1 MAEELLLGSI
11 QAPGFSG
18 LDIQDA
24 SVQLTSGY
32 ALEAYNCI
40 IDKYG
45 RIGARKGWSK
55 VNTSAMSPAGAVRT
69 IFEFV
74 KSDGNVVFSCANNK
88 IYTGTTTLTNVVN
101 TTVTDASGAGTQ
113 AYTITADNWQIAGMP
128 YSHGGNTSAHA
139 IFAQA
144 GHPLLVYHKLGN
156 ASHNHTGSY
165 GFQRLGDVGTL
176 PSGYAAA
183 TFTPNCALTA
193 YGRLWVANIG
203 GDNQTVY
210 FSDLQDPSNFT
221 TGTSGYL
228 DISTVIPTG
237 DGIVS
242 VSAHNGFLI
251 IFCHRSIVIYSNPK
265 DPANLTL
272 QDVIKGVGCIARDS
286 VVSVFGSDLM
296 FVSETGV
303 QSLGRLIQEKSM
315 PLRDVSK
322 NVRDDLIAN
331 INSETA
337 ANIKA
342 VYSPTDS
349 FYLLSLP
356 TTGYTYCFDT
366 RGVLE
371 NGAARTTIW
380 NNINPTAFCF
390 TESRQLY
397 IGQAGYIG
405 LYDGYA
411 DNTSSYRFSYYTNYF
426 DLDNPTTLKILKKIG
441 VIAIG
446 GSAQALT
453 VKWDTDYTR
462 NYDSSTIVLD
472 TVIVAEYGISE
483 YNIGEYNNGITLDN
497 VKFNATSTGKTL
509 QLGFES
515 DINGFPLSIQKID
528 LAVKLG
534 KKL

>member
-18 LDIQDA
+18 LNIQDA

-55 VNTSAMSPAGAVRT
+55 VNTSALSPTGAVRT

-101 TTVTDASGAGTQ
+101 TTVTDAAGTGTT

-128 YSHGGNTSAHA
+128 YNHGGNTSAHA
-139 IFAQA
+139 VFAQA

-176 PSGYAAA
+176 PAGYAAA

-193 YGRLWVANIG
+193 YGRLWVANIS

-251 IFCHRSIVIYSNPK
+251 IFCRRSIIIYANPK

-366 RGVLE
+366 RGTLE

-390 TESRQLY
+390 TEARQLY

-405 LYDGYA
+405 MYDGYA
-411 DNTSSYRFSYYTNYF
+411 DNGSSYRFSYYTNYF

-462 NYDSSTIVLD
+462 NYDSSTIVLA
-472 TVIVAEYGISE
+472 TVVVAEYGIGQ

-497 VKFNATSTGKTL
+497 VKFNATTTGKTL